1 MVQATYNVQIQQDYV
16 FVKVVIPVPL
26 LVTPSCAADFFFFF
40 LIVKVSPRKNTVK
53 TRSYR
58 CDIIARVL
66 GAPCFSSAARARAHT
81 WFFGA
86 PLALAKN
93 FPSGAR
99 ARAH

>member
-16 FVKVVIPVPL
+16 FVKVVITVPL
-26 LVTPSCAADFFFFF
+26 LVTPSCAADFFFFFF

-81 WFFGA
+81 
-86 PLALAKN
+86 
-93 FPSGAR
+93 
-99 ARAH
+99 